1 MFNALQNE
9 HFNALSTKDKLFA
22 LLDVAAQIIEHDATI
37 EELTIDDDAEAF
49 SDVRSALNTLEQAV
63 DYYID

>member
-1 MFNALQNE
+1 MFNALVNFDQ
-9 HFNALSTKDKLFA
+9 LSTKQKLMA
-22 LLDVAAQIIEHDATI
+22 LLDIAGQIIEHDATI

-49 SDVRSALNTLEQAV
+49 TDVRSALNTLAEAV